1 MLMLRNA
8 EFLYNNLVY
17 IIISV
22 SLFFALYSYYL
33 NIRLFIKKEVL
44 KDNVLIARE
53 RGEEI
58 IIIYKTLSKQLLTIS
73 EY

>member
-1 MLMLRNA
+1 VLILENT

-17 IIISV
+17 TIIGV
-22 SLFFALYSYYL
+22 SLFFALYSYHL
-33 NIRLFIKKEVL
+33 NMRLFIKKEVL
-44 KDNVLIARE
+44 KSKVLTTKE

-58 IIIYKTLSKQLLTIS
+58 IIMCKMLSKQLLTIG